1 MFNVYL
7 CTVFAAL
14 PVLTVINNI
23 IIYLLFYYNDMIF
36 EENLDKSYYLSK
48 IFSFSTMLYPA
59 FCTIMIFNEVIG
71 HRLYFLYIMKN

>member
-23 IIYLLFYYNDMIF
+23 IIYLLFYYDDMIF
-36 EENLDKSYYLSK
+36 EENLYTLLISK
-48 IFSFSTMLYPA
+48 FFSFSTIMLYPA
-59 FCTIMIFNEVIG
+59 
-71 HRLYFLYIMKN
+71 Y